1 MVCWISPEAV
11 VTSRV
16 KGPNHLRKF
25 PKKYSVSQFQNKAG
39 NILIF
44 HHKGLSNVAC
54 HEASSSEK
62 ESGFSLFYQLFDTLK
77 DKTKLYQNWSQMRT
91 VSSSNFRPISSINDN
106 SRSF

>member
-11 VTSRV
+11 VTRQV

-25 PKKYSVSQFQNKAG
+25 PKKYSVSQFQNRAG

-44 HHKGLSNVAC
+44 HRKGLSNVAC

-62 ESGFSLFYQLFDTLK
+62 RIWIFPVLSAL
-77 DKTKLYQNWSQMRT
+77 
-91 VSSSNFRPISSINDN
+91 
-106 SRSF
+106 